1 MVGNYLEDNFI
12 KLDENRL
19 DFELNDDGAPC
30 LDLAFS
36 ETSLFFQKKTS
47 VKSGSAVAEEI
58 FKNFGVTVIEP
69 DEKSP
74 DSRFILSLKNRILYI
89 TPTTRKYTDWKY
101 PSATPDWLFLDPSA
115 NLKDENIKKIETYL
129 KLHPKLRLAVFPD
142 RRNLGNLAPL
152 ISRADLIFATE
163 PLKSLTIKK
172 SAIICKIGPDSLSVG
187 NEKTAWKTERKDLM
201 TDLTVREIASATFL
215 AALLTE
221 KNLKTALNF
230 VKISLESTT
239 LTTVP
244 SVKFLKEKN
253 MQEET
258 PDLAL
263 TAKLLVARGKG
274 ILAADESGG
283 SIHKKFEGMGI
294 DDTFDNRR
302 DYRNI
307 FFTTPD
313 LEKYVNGVILF
324 DETAR
329 QLADDGTNFVK
340 FLTKKGIIPGIKV
353 DMGLEPLSENSK
365 EVYTKGLDGLDD
377 RLREYFAMGLR
388 FAKWRAAFYVGDGT
402 PSAEVI
408 EKNCDILSDYAKKC
422 QDAHIVPIVEPEL
435 VHDGDYSVEACA
447 EITGKILDCL
457 FEKLKEKGVK
467 LEGTLLKVNMILAGS
482 EHDPNST
489 PEEVGKFTNEVLK
502 AHVPKNLAGV
512 VFLSGGQTPDEAT
525 ENLKEIIKQKST
537 AFPLTFSFARA
548 LQAPALEAW
557 RGDNANADAA
567 RLTFKNRLIKNTD
580 ALNTN
585 YGN

>member
-1 MVGNYLEDNFI
+1 
-12 KLDENRL
+12 
-19 DFELNDDGAPC
+19 
-30 LDLAFS
+30 
-36 ETSLFFQKKTS
+36 
-47 VKSGSAVAEEI
+47 
-58 FKNFGVTVIEP
+58 
-69 DEKSP
+69 
-74 DSRFILSLKNRILYI
+74 
-89 TPTTRKYTDWKY
+89 
-101 PSATPDWLFLDPSA
+101 
-115 NLKDENIKKIETYL
+115 
-129 KLHPKLRLAVFPD
+129 
-142 RRNLGNLAPL
+142 
-152 ISRADLIFATE
+152 
-163 PLKSLTIKK
+163 
-172 SAIICKIGPDSLSVG
+172 
-187 NEKTAWKTERKDLM
+187 M

-548 LQAPALEAW
+548 KPPPSKPGAETTRTPTPLASPLKTA
-557 RGDNANADAA
+557 
-567 RLTFKNRLIKNTD
+567 
-580 ALNTN
+580 
-585 YGN
+585 